1 MEGRSETGS
10 SRGRHAGKK
19 RPLSISWKGL
29 TFFEWCSYQL
39 HDTNFKNEAFL
50 LCFFATQNGIS
61 ISIQDNSSQW
71 MRPPGF
77 DLSALWS
84 GRGSQLIK
92 KCSNCK
98 SISFHGC
105 DLWKDIN
112 GHGVRSRGSKRN
124 LMCLF
129 PGRPHWWRS
138 NYKLD
143 LMSCCARSLPAPQL
157 GVGALHHIIIP
168 SSKTTNYCWIRDGR
182 NGSET
187 EQIFVRCL
195 WLEV

>member
-1 MEGRSETGS
+1 MEGRSEAGS

-19 RPLSISWKGL
+19 GHWAFPERGL
-29 TFFEWCSYQL
+29 NFLNDSVINHTTLTLRMKLRLL
-39 HDTNFKNEAFL
+39 H
-50 LCFFATQNGIS
+50 FFATQNGIS
-61 ISIQDNSSQW
+61 ISIQANGSQQ
-71 MRPPGF
+71 MTPPGF
-77 DLSALWS
+77 DLSSRWS

-92 KCSNCK
+92 KCSNCM

-129 PGRPHWWRS
+129 PGRLHWWRS

-143 LMSCCARSLPAPQL
+143 LMSCRARSLPTPQL
-157 GVGALHHIIIP
+157 GVGAFHHIIIP
-168 SSKTTNYCWIRDGR
+168 SSKTTNYCWICDGR

-187 EQIFVRCL
+187 ELIFVRFL